1 MVLTEAHDLNS
12 LTFDISF
19 ERTIC
24 VSHAYLKTFGSTKP
38 PTNDARLTPLI
49 FLCETK
55 KTTLS
60 TMTTTTTA
68 SEKLAPSSAETS
80 LKIKQLLKE
89 LPEERA
95 DAARLDELRRLFA
108 KLVSSGQLSF
118 DTNNTTEKDSP
129 RAKWNAH
136 LLKQHKVFVSQLCHC
151 IQRGRKTA
159 IRTLFGVIA
168 ASPQN
173 HGVNQQLVHLWVK
186 SIPNHVD
193 KAIQN
198 MVQGEFL
205 QPHTDVQYSVLV
217 SITKLA
223 AQQHQSEESTR
234 GAEEMENNA
243 ERLFQLLLMIPI
255 PKSLEEMEQSKYL
268 FEPLTQV
275 NDEDDSDDESSVA
288 TSNHSSGDNDQDS
301 SDDEST
307 SDDDQDTLQALGKRK
322 RETQSPAKR
331 LVAKRYNAHKKALAH
346 AWLAVLKLPALPTPA
361 LKMALQFLPSHIL
374 PHVPNPLLFADFFMQ
389 AYQYTGSSS
398 SSVISVLSLDGLFL
412 LMTQYGLEYPLFYT
426 SLYRLLQPSVLYV
439 KYRTKFLELLTKCL
453 VANDM
458 LPGHLVAAFVKRALR
473 AALVAP
479 PPGILVS
486 LALAANLLRKYPE
499 CASLI
504 HRDETNGMDK
514 DPFDAETND
523 PTQTRG

>member
-1 MVLTEAHDLNS
+1 M
-12 LTFDISF
+12 
-19 ERTIC
+19 
-24 VSHAYLKTFGSTKP
+24 
-38 PTNDARLTPLI
+38 
-49 FLCETK
+49 
-55 KTTLS
+55 
-60 TMTTTTTA
+60 
-68 SEKLAPSSAETS
+68 
-80 LKIKQLLKE
+80 
-89 LPEERA
+89 
-95 DAARLDELRRLFA
+95 
-108 KLVSSGQLSF
+108 
-118 DTNNTTEKDSP
+118 
-129 RAKWNAH
+129 
-136 LLKQHKVFVSQLCHC
+136 
-151 IQRGRKTA
+151 
-159 IRTLFGVIA
+159 
-168 ASPQN
+168 
-173 HGVNQQLVHLWVK
+173 
-186 SIPNHVD
+186 D
-193 KAIQN
+193 KAIQT

-205 QPHTDVQYSVLV
+205 QPHVDVQYSVLV
-217 SITKLA
+217 SIAKLA
-223 AQQHQSEESTR
+223 AHEYQHQSEERTLH
-234 GAEEMENNA
+234 AEEMERNA

-255 PKSLEEMEQSKYL
+255 PKSLEEMEQGKYL
-268 FEPLTQV
+268 FEPLTKV
-275 NDEDDSDDESSVA
+275 NDEDESDDESSVA
-288 TSNHSSGDNDQDS
+288 KSNQSDDNDQDS

-346 AWLAVLKLPALPTPA
+346 AWLAVLKLPLPTHPA
-361 LKMALQFLPSHIL
+361 LKMALQFLPSHVL

-389 AYQYTGSSS
+389 AYRYTG

-453 VANDM
+453 VANDL
-458 LPGHLVAAFVKRALR
+458 LPGHLVAAFCKRTLR

-486 LALAANLLRKYPE
+486 LALVANLLRKYPE

-504 HRDETNGMDK
+504 HRDDETTNGMDHK